1 MRQPRRQHGCGDGI
15 PHTAWAPLLR
25 ACTIQFL
32 PHATRARC
40 DVAARAPLRR
50 WSRHSRCRC
59 YLRARWRAT
68 RPACA
73 RARCLRSKALAG
85 MNVAREVNV
94 NTLTYYLNLQCAR
107 PPAAAPARARRRRPG
122 AHASQATEERC
133 EEGVV

>member
-1 MRQPRRQHGCGDGI
+1 
-15 PHTAWAPLLR
+15 
-25 ACTIQFL
+25 
-32 PHATRARC
+32 
-40 DVAARAPLRR
+40 
-50 WSRHSRCRC
+50 
-59 YLRARWRAT
+59 
-68 RPACA
+68 
-73 RARCLRSKALAG
+73 